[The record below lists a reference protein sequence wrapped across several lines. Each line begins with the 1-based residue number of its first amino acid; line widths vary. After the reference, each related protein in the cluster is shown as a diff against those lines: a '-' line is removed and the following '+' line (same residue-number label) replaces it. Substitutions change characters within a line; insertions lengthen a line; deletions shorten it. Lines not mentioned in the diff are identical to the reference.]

1 MREETTRRVLILG
14 CGYVG
19 SALGESLV
27 RAGHDVIGTTTKP
40 GCANEIAAAG
50 VRPEVIRLAETQR
63 LTKLVADRDVI
74 YMCVAAGRSGDR
86 YREVYLEGAKSLLQ
100 AITGS
105 GVRRIIYTS
114 STRVYAQRDGE
125 WVDESSPTEPLDEN
139 GRTLVQTEQTLLE
152 GIRRVSNPA
161 SAAAT
166 MLRLG
171 AIHGPRRDLAE
182 RIRGRA
188 GAELSN
194 GHAYVNLIHLDDIV
208 AALTLLLDVPYHG
221 VLNLTDDHPIRR
233 RELYDHVLQ
242 TEGLSPIK
250 WMSPAGPPNLG
261 KRVRNTLVKQTL
273 GLSLRRLC
281 L

>member
-1 MREETTRRVLILG
+1 MCEQTTRRVLILG

-27 RAGHDVIGTTTKP
+27 GAGHNVIGTTTKP
-40 GCANEIAAAG
+40 EWASEIAATG
-50 VRPEVIRLAETQR
+50 TRPEVIRLAETQR

-74 YMCVAAGRSGDR
+74 YLCVAAGRSGSR
-86 YREVYLEGAKSLLQ
+86 YREVYLEGAESLIQ

-114 STRVYAQRDGE
+114 STRVYAQGDGE

-139 GRTLVQTEQTLLE
+139 GRILVRTEQTLLE
-152 GIRRVSNPA
+152 GIRRVSEPA
-161 SAAAT
+161 DAAAT

-171 AIHGPRRDLAE
+171 AIYGPRRDLTE

-194 GHAYVNLIHLDDIV
+194 GDAYVNLIHLDDIV
-208 AALTLLLDVPYHG
+208 AALTRLLDISYHG

-233 RELYDHVLQ
+233 RELYDRVLQ
-242 TEGLSPIK
+242 AEGLALIK
-250 WMSPAGPPNLG
+250 WKSLHDPPDLG